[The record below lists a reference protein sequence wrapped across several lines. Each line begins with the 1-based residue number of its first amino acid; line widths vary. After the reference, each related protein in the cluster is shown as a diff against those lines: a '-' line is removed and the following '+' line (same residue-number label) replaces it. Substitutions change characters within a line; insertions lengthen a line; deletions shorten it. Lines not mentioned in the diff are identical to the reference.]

1 MTTTAPEDHNIT
13 VGQLR
18 QNPTRMLAEVQEG
31 ETYTITSH
39 GRPIADVVP
48 HRNSAWLPADQVRAL
63 LAAPGNAA
71 WAAELVGQR
80 SEQDDL
86 RDPWA

>member
-1 MTTTAPEDHNIT
+1 MTPPQERTIT

-18 QNPTRMLAEVQEG
+18 QNPTRMLSDVQDG
-31 ETYTITSH
+31 ETYTVTNH

-48 HRNSAWLPADQVRAL
+48 HRDSAWVAVDAVREL
-63 LAAPGNAA
+63 LAASVEPT
-71 WAAELVGQR
+71 WVEELQGQR
-80 SEQDDL
+80 GDADL

>member
-1 MTTTAPEDHNIT
+1 MTPPEERSIT

-18 QNPTRMLAEVQEG
+18 QNPTRMLSDVQEG
-31 ETYTITSH
+31 ETYTITNH

-48 HRNSAWLPADQVRAL
+48 HRESAWVPVDAVREL
-63 LAAPGNAA
+63 LAAPVEPT
-71 WAAELVGQR
+71 WAAELQEQR
-80 SEQDDL
+80 RDDDL

>member
-1 MTTTAPEDHNIT
+1 MIDTAPPARSIT

-18 QNPTRMLAEVQEG
+18 QNPSRMLDDVQDG

-48 HRNSAWLPADQVRAL
+48 HEGSGWVPADRVRAL
-63 LAAPGNAA
+63 LAIPGDPRWVVDLEA
-71 WAAELVGQR
+71 QR
-80 SEQDDL
+80 EDTDL

>member
-1 MTTTAPEDHNIT
+1 MLLMTPPEERSIT

-18 QNPTRMLAEVQEG
+18 QNPTRMLNDVQDG
-31 ETYTITSH
+31 ETYTITNH

-48 HRNSAWLPADQVRAL
+48 HRESAWVPVDTVREL
-63 LAAPGNAA
+63 LAASGDPA
-71 WAAELVGQR
+71 WADELRGQR
-80 SEQDDL
+80 GDDDL